1 MWPKIRREFMH
12 DLKGNTAIVTGA
24 SRGVGTYIA
33 QALAQEGMKLV
44 LAARSVPELEEVA
57 QRLRQEGHQVLAVP
71 TDATD
76 LAALEG
82 LVEAAQHKFGNVDVL
97 VNNAGG
103 ETLDAYHRLSWEEVY
118 NTLQVNL
125 TAPMR
130 LTHLVLPGM
139 LAQGRG
145 HIVNISSLAAKNAV
159 ANQEAYCSSKA
170 GLLAF
175 TVALRSSYRGSGV
188 SASAICPGFIKGVGM
203 YQRLQDETGV
213 KTPFFYGTSSPEKV
227 ASAVVQAIKQNL
239 PEVIVNSVPVRPL
252 LVLEDLFPRLI
263 ERVIL
268 PINWNPPSAVSRDKN
283 KIAGR

>member
-1 MWPKIRREFMH
+1 MH
-12 DLKGNTAIVTGA
+12 DLKDKTAIVTGA
-24 SRGVGTYIA
+24 SRGIGTYIA
-33 QALAQEGMKLV
+33 QALAQEHMKLV

-71 TDATD
+71 TDVTD
-76 LAALEG
+76 PAALEA
-82 LVEAAQHKFGNVDVL
+82 LVEAARREFGTVDVL

-145 HIVNISSLAAKNAV
+145 HIVNISSLAARNAV
-159 ANQEAYCSSKA
+159 ADQEPYCTSKA
-170 GLLAF
+170 GLLGF
-175 TVALRSSYRGSGV
+175 TVALRASYRGSGI
-188 SASAICPGFIKGVGM
+188 SASVICPGFIKGVGM
-203 YQRLQDETGV
+203 FQRIQDATGV
-213 KTPFFYGTSSPEKV
+213 KTPFYGASPPEKV
-227 ASAVVQAIKQNL
+227 ASAVVRAIKQDL
-239 PEVIVNSVPVRPL
+239 PEVIVNPVPVRPFL
-252 LVLEDLFPRLI
+252 ALEALFPRLI

-268 PINWNPPSAVSRDKN
+268 PINWNPPSAVSGDK
-283 KIAGR
+283 KL